1 MQSSLWDQSRP
12 RQTNLGRMEVPRIAV
27 KEPNTQ
33 AAASQSVAAAQ
44 KSANSKARF
53 GLDCPRRGPAL
64 LWLVIVLAAAA
75 AILTHQAVLGKFDR
89 QLKIAVTDR
98 LKEAFSTASV
108 HIGGV
113 AFNDQGKLV
122 VNDLR
127 MAVVSSENRKLRQ
140 VISCERAVMS
150 GDLDIAHWVQQ
161 TIQIKQIDLHGVQID
176 MWPQGESKWSV
187 QELKPTT
194 QPNTRAPT
202 IVVHDA
208 MMKVFPNHSPRST
221 PIVLHDIQGVVA
233 PKIPTLTEQCSPTA
247 LSINFAASSSGVMRR
262 LTLQGWFDPLLQAWK
277 ANGVVENFEFT
288 HELIEK
294 LPPEAATHLN
304 QIAGLECE
312 ASFSYDLFSRPQ
324 SSPGFEVKDG
334 VISDGRLRDSR
345 LPYPLDHL
353 RGKFYCNNS
362 KLQLRD
368 LVATSG
374 STTLTLGMD
383 IEGFSPNV
391 PITIFASATGLE
403 LDRRLYDSLP
413 ATYRTYWDRLQLEG
427 LADAT
432 LNLMFD
438 GKRYST
444 VATFDCRDVS
454 MTPWLF
460 PYRLEKVTGKVTYA
474 DDRVSSELLTGM
486 AGGQPVQGAL
496 LLSSIGGGQW
506 VGEVAC
512 RTLGAVAV
520 DEKLLAALTPVGAK
534 PSPTENFV
542 RTLHPTGVVQLT
554 SATFKRSSTPGDTW
568 HRSIDASIYNGKIR
582 YDGFDYPI
590 YEIRG
595 RIEGKDDEWRLD
607 QFEGRNSSSRIQ
619 CNGSWLA
626 VKNGPVPLDLQF
638 RALAVQL
645 DEELEHA
652 LPPDAQFLWKQLQ
665 PVGAMDAIDVRLLR
679 PSPSEPVALSV
690 SLREES
696 TTNEASG
703 RSLRLY
709 PREFPFWLTDV
720 ACNVTY
726 SPGRIHIESAS
737 ASNGASRILVKGD
750 CTRDAEKKQWIADMH
765 WLPST
770 RLIVN
775 NQFLQA
781 LPATI
786 RQSLVRLDFRGPV
799 SVLGN
804 SRIVLTPGAEQGIT
818 SSWNCQLDIEDAQL
832 GEGNYVDAMR
842 GSIEMEGKND
852 GKTIL
857 ASGKVFMD
865 AVTLKGVPVTH
876 VTGPFA
882 LVGSR
887 LFFGSAIS
895 EALPQ
900 ASGSPAAEMTAD
912 ALAGKLA
919 VSGHGQLDS
928 GKFYV
933 KANLKGAEL
942 SAMLQD
948 VGVNRATTPGL
959 CEAEVDFNGVP
970 WNTQTYHGTGS
981 IHLSD
986 AKLYQLPFMIKLL
999 SFTRSVSNDDAAFT
1013 SADIKFQMDGDH
1025 IPLNVACEGD
1035 VLRMV
1040 GKGWTNLRREIE
1052 LDLYT
1057 YVGRRN
1063 VVRNVIDPLLS
1074 ESPYASTMMIAVR
1087 GSLDSPDMKR
1097 VPFPQLEST
1106 LQQMFPEVAE
1116 RRQENPILPW
1126 RR

>member
-1 MQSSLWDQSRP
+1 
-12 RQTNLGRMEVPRIAV
+12 MEVPQIAV
-27 KEPNTQ
+27 KDKNAR
-33 AAASQSVAAAQ
+33 AAGSQSVAAAPNSA
-44 KSANSKARF
+44 KSNARF

-75 AILTHQAVLGKFDR
+75 AILTHLAVVSKYDR
-89 QLKIAVTDR
+89 QLHVTVTDR
-98 LKEAFSTASV
+98 LKDAFPDASV
-108 HIGGV
+108 HIDRV
-113 AFNDQGKLV
+113 AFNKQGDLV
-122 VNDLR
+122 INDLR
-127 MAVVSSENRKLRQ
+127 MAVVSSSTGKFRR
-140 VISCERAVMS
+140 VISCERAVLK
-150 GDLDIAHWVQQ
+150 GNLDIAHWVQQ
-161 TIQIKQIDLHGVQID
+161 TIQIQKIDLHGVQFEA
-176 MWPQGESKWSV
+176 WPQSEGRWSI
-187 QELKPTT
+187 QDLKPRSA
-194 QPNTRAPT
+194 PNTCTPE

-208 MMKVFPNHSPRST
+208 LMKVFTNSSLKST
-221 PIVLHDIQGVVA
+221 AIVLHDIQGEIA
-233 PKIPTLTEQCSPTA
+233 PKLSTIAEQCSPSA
-247 LSINFAASSSGVMRR
+247 LSIRFAASSSGLMRR
-262 LTLQGWFDPLLQAWK
+262 ITTEGWFDAQQQAWK
-277 ANGVVENFEFT
+277 VGGVVENFEFT

-294 LPPEAATHLN
+294 LPPQAAKYLN

-312 ASFSYDLFSRPQ
+312 ASFNYEVFSRVNA
-324 SSPGFEVKDG
+324 SPGFEVKNG
-334 VISDGRLRDSR
+334 IISEGRLQDAR

-353 RGKFYCNNS
+353 QGKFYCNNA

-374 STTLTLGMD
+374 STTLTLGTD
-383 IEGFSPNV
+383 IEGFSPDV
-391 PITIFASATGLE
+391 PITIFARTSGLE

-413 ATYRTYWDRLQLEG
+413 ASWRTYWDRLQLEG
-427 LADAT
+427 RADAE
-432 LNLMFD
+432 LNLRFD
-438 GKRYST
+438 GKRWST
-444 VATFDCRDVS
+444 VATFECRDIS

-460 PYRLEKVTGKVTYA
+460 PYRLENVTGKVTYSDTYA
-474 DDRVSSELLTGM
+474 DRHVSSDLLTGL
-486 AGGQPVQGAL
+486 AGGQAVQGAVL
-496 LLSSIGGGQW
+496 LTNAGAGQW
-506 VGEVAC
+506 VGEIAC
-512 RTLGAVAV
+512 RTLGPVAV
-520 DEKLLAALTPVGAK
+520 DEKLISALTPVGSK
-534 PSPTENFV
+534 QSPAETFV
-542 RTLHPTGVVQLT
+542 RTLHPAGVVQLT
-554 SATFKRSSTPGDTW
+554 SATFKRTATPGDTW
-568 HRSIDASIYNGKIR
+568 HRSIDASVYNGKIR
-582 YDGFDYPI
+582 YDGFEYPI

-595 RIEGKDDEWRLD
+595 RIEGNDDEWRLD
-607 QFEGRNSSSRIQ
+607 QFEGRNGSGRIQ

-626 VKNGPVPLDLQF
+626 VKTGSVPLDLQF

-645 DEELEHA
+645 DEELQQA

-665 PVGAMDAIDVRLLR
+665 PVGAMDAIDVRLQR
-679 PSPSEPVALSV
+679 PSSDEPVALSV
-690 SLREES
+690 ALREDNLS
-696 TTNEASG
+696 NEASG

-726 SPGRIHIESAS
+726 SPGKIHIESAS
-737 ASNGASRILVKGD
+737 AANGASRILVKGD
-750 CTRDAEKKQWIADMH
+750 CTRDPEKQQWVADMH
-765 WLPST
+765 WLPSS
-770 RLIVN
+770 RLIVD

-781 LPATI
+781 LPASI

-818 SSWNCQLDIEDAQL
+818 SAWNCQLDIEDAQL

-865 AVTLKGVPVTH
+865 AVTLKGVPVTR

-887 LFFGSAIS
+887 LFFGRAIS

-900 ASGSPAAEMTAD
+900 ASGNPAPDLSAD
-912 ALAGKLA
+912 ALAGKLT

-942 SAMLQD
+942 SALLQD

-999 SFTRSVSNDDAAFT
+999 SFTRSVSNDDAAYN

-1063 VVRNVIDPLLS
+1063 LVRNVIDPLLS

-1126 RR
+1126 RK